1 MTLARDVGVAALL
14 CAIAGTLDWLLN
26 GAGRDMAYYTD
37 IALRFSGLVLAIV
50 LFVALVIRL
59 SLWGL
64 DAGLRRARQSD
75 VRLLIGWNF
84 LQTTRIRFPWG
95 LRLRALRDAWFG
107 DDLAVPARAA
117 WLLLGAAALCAAI
130 PLVGRVPLYDPV
142 ATRWLARLP
151 LFVAVPLA
159 LRALAHLAL
168 RPATA
173 ALRRERLEAARG
185 LSGGRTRRSVPVSVF
200 VSVVGISV
208 GVWALVVVISVLS
221 GFQNDLKDKL
231 IRHHPNLEVSS
242 RLANAGLP
250 DWEGLARRLS
260 ADPAVTAVLPIVGA
274 EAMVAS
280 PSNLNVNI
288 TVNGVDPLAYEASG
302 PLRGELRR
310 GRFRDLAE
318 PERRLSDTRL
328 DNLLTRATRPAEG
341 SPVEGSGPEAPAPA
355 GPGSIFA
362 AAPRAEGPRP
372 GIVLGLE
379 LARSLHVE
387 PGSLVDLISPEGELS
402 PAGLIPRSRSFEV
415 VAIFGTGLYE
425 YDLKTVF
432 VARDEA
438 ARFFGVGVN
447 RLQARLG
454 DLSETDRVH
463 QAVAALVP
471 EGVVVRDWKQFNK
484 NLFSALALEKLAMLI
499 VLGFIILVAS
509 FNIMSSLATVIL
521 QKTRDIAILR
531 SMGMSRSA
539 ILGTFRRIG
548 LVVGLFGAVGGSA
561 LGWVSCSFIDAWG
574 IRPPVQL
581 YVDKLPVDLEPLIV
595 LAIAAATV
603 ALSYVA
609 TLVPAH
615 RAAAL
620 APTEGL
626 RYE

>member
-1 MTLARDVGVAALL
+1 MPLARDVGAAALL
-14 CAIAGTLDWLLN
+14 CAIAGTLDWLLS
-26 GAGRDMAYYTD
+26 GAGRDVAYYTD
-37 IALRFSGLVLAIV
+37 IALRFAGLVLAIV
-50 LFVALVIRL
+50 LFVGLVVRL
-59 SLWGL
+59 CLWGL
-64 DAGLRRARQSD
+64 DAGLRRARHSD

-84 LQTTRIRFPWG
+84 LQAARVRFPWR
-95 LRLRALRDAWFG
+95 LRLLALRDAWFG
-107 DDLAVPARAA
+107 DDLARASRGA
-117 WLLLGAAALCAAI
+117 LLLAAAAGLLASA
-130 PLVGRVPLYDPV
+130 PLLARVPLYDPTV
-142 ATRWLARLP
+142 TRWLGRLP
-151 LFVAVPLA
+151 LFLAIPLA
-159 LRALAHLAL
+159 LRALAHVTL

-185 LSGGRTRRSVPVSVF
+185 LAGGRIRRSIPVSVF

-231 IRHHPNLEVSS
+231 IRHHPNLEISS
-242 RLANAGLP
+242 RLANTGLP
-250 DWEGLARRLS
+250 DWQALAGRLAS
-260 ADPAVTAVLPIVGA
+260 DPAVSAVLPVVAA

-288 TVNGVDPLAYEASG
+288 SVFGVDPLAYESSG
-302 PLRGELRR
+302 PLRGEVRR

-318 PERRLSDTRL
+318 PERRQSDTRL
-328 DNLLTRATRPAEG
+328 DEILNRPDQPAAPEG
-341 SPVEGSGPEAPAPA
+341 EPAPAPV
-355 GPGSIFA
+355 GSIFA
-362 AAPRAEGPRP
+362 AAPKAEGPRP
-372 GIVLGLE
+372 GLVIGAE

-387 PGSLVDLISPEGELS
+387 PGSLVDVISPEGELS
-402 PAGLIPRSRSFEV
+402 PAGLIPKSRSFEV
-415 VAIFGTGLYE
+415 VAVFSTGLYE

-454 DLSETDRVH
+454 DLSDTDRVH
-463 QAVAALVP
+463 ADA
-471 EGVVVRDWKQFNK
+471 EGWLPPGTVVRDWKQFNK
-484 NLFSALALEKLAMLI
+484 NLFSALALEKLVMLV
-499 VLGFIILVAS
+499 VLGFIVLVAS

-531 SMGMSRSA
+531 SMGMSRAA

-548 LVVGLFGAVGGSA
+548 LVVGLFGAVGGA
-561 LGWVSCSFIDAWG
+561 GLGWLSCAFIDAWG

-581 YVDKLPVDLEPLIV
+581 YLDRLPVDLEPSIV
-595 LAIAAATV
+595 LLIAGATVLLAWAAT
-603 ALSYVA
+603 L
-609 TLVPAH
+609 LPAH

>member
-1 MTLARDVGVAALL
+1 MILARDVGVAALL
-14 CAIAGTLDWLLN
+14 CAVAGTLDWLLT
-26 GAGRDMAYYTD
+26 GAGRDVAYYTD

-50 LFVALVIRL
+50 LFVALVVRL
-59 SLWGL
+59 CLWGL
-64 DAGLRRARQSD
+64 DVGLRHARRSD
-75 VRLLIGWNF
+75 VRLLVGWNF
-84 LQTTRIRFPWG
+84 LQAARVRFPWR
-95 LRLRALRDAWFG
+95 LRLLALRDAWFG
-107 DDLAVPARAA
+107 DGLARP
-117 WLLLGAAALCAAI
+117 AAALGLLLAAGALAAAA
-130 PLVGRVPLYDPV
+130 PLLSRVPLYEPT
-142 ATRWLARLP
+142 ATRWLGRLP

-159 LRALAHLAL
+159 LRALAHLAV
-168 RPATA
+168 RPTTA
-173 ALRRERLEAARG
+173 AQRRERLEAARG
-185 LSGGRTRRSVPVSVF
+185 LTGGRIRRSVPVSVF

-231 IRHHPNLEVSS
+231 IRHHPNLEISS

-250 DWEGLARRLS
+250 DWQALAGRLA
-260 ADPAVTAVLPIVGA
+260 ADPAVASVQPVVSA

-288 TVNGVDPLAYEASG
+288 SVHGVDPLAYEASG

-328 DNLLTRATRPAEG
+328 DEILSKPDDPAPSAPDGAEG
-341 SPVEGSGPEAPAPA
+341 PPPANPVGSVFD
-355 GPGSIFA
+355 S
-362 AAPRAEGPRP
+362 APRKVEGPRP
-372 GIVLGLE
+372 GIVIGAE

-402 PAGLIPRSRSFEV
+402 PAGLIPKSRSFEV
-415 VAIFGTGLYE
+415 VAVFATGLYE
-425 YDLKTVF
+425 FDLKTVF

-447 RLQARLG
+447 RLQARLT
-454 DLSETDRVH
+454 DLADTDRVH
-463 QAVAALVP
+463 AAAEAWLP
-471 EGVVVRDWKQFNK
+471 AGAVVRDWKQFNK
-484 NLFSALALEKLAMLI
+484 NLFSALALEKLVMLV
-499 VLGFIILVAS
+499 VLGFIVLVAS

-531 SMGMSRSA
+531 SMGMSRRA
-539 ILGTFRRIG
+539 ILATFRRIG
-548 LVVGLFGAVGGSA
+548 LVVGLFGAVGGGA
-561 LGWVSCSFIDAWG
+561 LGWLSCAFIDAWG

-581 YVDKLPVDLEPLIV
+581 YLDRLPVDLEPSLVLLI
-595 LAIAAATV
+595 AGATV
-603 ALSYVA
+603 LLAWGA
-609 TLVPAH
+609 TLLPAH

-620 APTEGL
+620 SPTEGL

>member
-14 CAIAGTLDWLLN
+14 CVAAGTLDWLLT
-26 GAGRDMAYYTD
+26 GAGRDVAYYTD
-37 IALRFSGLVLAIV
+37 IALRFAGLVLAIV
-50 LFVALVIRL
+50 LFVALVVRL

-64 DAGLRRARQSD
+64 DVGLRRARRSD

-84 LQTTRIRFPWG
+84 LQAARVRFPWR
-95 LRLRALRDAWFG
+95 LRLASIRNAWFG
-107 DDLAVPARAA
+107 EGLALPSHAL
-117 WLLLGAAALCAAI
+117 WLIAAAVALVVAA
-130 PLVGRVPLYDPV
+130 PLVAHVPLYDPV
-142 ATRWLARLP
+142 ATRWMARLP
-151 LFVAVPLA
+151 LFAAVPLA
-159 LRALAHLAL
+159 LRAFAHVLL
-168 RPATA
+168 RPVTA
-173 ALRRERLEAARG
+173 AERRERLEAARG
-185 LSGGRTRRSVPVSVF
+185 LAGGRTRRSVPVSVF

-250 DWEGLARRLS
+250 DWQAVAERLR
-260 ADPAVTAVLPIVGA
+260 ADPAVSAVLPVVAA

-288 TVNGVDPLAYEASG
+288 TVTGVDPLEYEASG

-328 DNLLTRATRPAEG
+328 DDLLTREVPASNGALPTPGG
-341 SPVEGSGPEAPAPA
+341 SAPV
-355 GPGSIFA
+355 GSIFA
-362 AAPRAEGPRP
+362 AAPKAEGPRP
-372 GIVLGLE
+372 GIVIGVE

-387 PGSLVDLISPEGELS
+387 PGSPVDLISPEGELS
-402 PAGLIPRSRSFEV
+402 PAGLIPKSRSFEV
-415 VAIFGTGLYE
+415 VAVFATGLYE

-438 ARFFGVGVN
+438 ARFFNVGVN
-447 RLQARLG
+447 RLQARLS

-463 QAVAALVP
+463 GAVAAQLP
-471 EGVVVRDWKQFNK
+471 DGAVVRDWKQFNK
-484 NLFSALALEKLAMLI
+484 NLFSALALEKLVMLV
-499 VLGFIILVAS
+499 VLGFIVLVAS

-531 SMGMSRSA
+531 SMGMSRAA
-539 ILGTFRRIG
+539 ILATFRRIG
-548 LVVGLFGAVGGSA
+548 LVVGLFGAVGGGA
-561 LGWVSCSFIDAWG
+561 LGWLSCLFIDAWG

-581 YVDKLPVDLEPLIV
+581 YLDKLPVDVEPAVVLLI
-595 LAIAAATV
+595 AGATV
-603 ALSYVA
+603 ALAYAA
-609 TLVPAH
+609 TLLPAH